1 MPDSRAARA
10 AAIEE
15 LLEAD
20 RKKAAPKK
28 PATTQVAKATPVKKA
43 SGVTKK

>member
-1 MPDSRAARA
+1 MPDSRKARA
-10 AAIEE
+10 DAIEE

-28 PATTQVAKATPVKKA
+28 PLTSTVAKATPVKKA
-43 SGVTKK
+43 AGVKKS